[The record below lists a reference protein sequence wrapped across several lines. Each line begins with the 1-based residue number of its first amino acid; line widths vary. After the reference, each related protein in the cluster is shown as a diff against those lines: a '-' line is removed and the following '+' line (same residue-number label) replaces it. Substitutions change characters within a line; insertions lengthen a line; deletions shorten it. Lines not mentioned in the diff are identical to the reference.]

1 VREWL
6 AGGSVLQWARSPGNL
21 NLRYSNVEGKTM
33 LLLAEASANV
43 GTSSFSRLQEIPTYG
58 QSWSGFNSTKTL
70 GILEIPG
77 RGDIYL
83 QSGEVGPVQLISK
96 GTSGF
101 DALFRLHVEEHAA
114 AIMRLEGLSEAN
126 LYINYPS
133 DPWASCLINLPR
145 TLPAGTRLDIISPAG
160 SVRFP

>member
-1 VREWL
+1 M
-6 AGGSVLQWARSPGNL
+6 LQWARSPGNL

-43 GTSSFSRLQEIPTYG
+43 GTSSFSRLQEIATYG

-101 DALFRLHVEEHAA
+101 DALFRLHVE
-114 AIMRLEGLSEAN
+114 
-126 LYINYPS
+126 
-133 DPWASCLINLPR
+133 
-145 TLPAGTRLDIISPAG
+145 
-160 SVRFP
+160 